1 MGLKKHS
8 IAFAKNLH
16 SRIVKVY
23 TLKGLTKTSLYSII
37 RRRGLELVYLIIL
50 FGLAAGVV
58 NAILEGS
65 KPTYIHAII
74 LSSRGVQTWSEA
86 VINFFTIIL
95 GTLGVYL
102 MYQSGRQSVRRR
114 ASDLYFILG
123 LILMI
128 LVVFIGFSLLA
139 EKGF

>member
-1 MGLKKHS
+1 MGLKKRS
-8 IAFAKNLH
+8 VASAQNLYN
-16 SRIVKVY
+16 RMVKAY
-23 TLKGLTKTSLYSII
+23 TPKGLTKSIYPII
-37 RRRGLELVYLIIL
+37 RRRWLEIIYLIIL
-50 FGLAAGVV
+50 FSLTAGVV
-58 NAILEGS
+58 NAMLEGS
-65 KPTYIHAII
+65 KPIYIYAII
-74 LSSRGVQTWSEA
+74 LSSRSVQTWSEA
-86 VINFFTIIL
+86 VINLFTIIL